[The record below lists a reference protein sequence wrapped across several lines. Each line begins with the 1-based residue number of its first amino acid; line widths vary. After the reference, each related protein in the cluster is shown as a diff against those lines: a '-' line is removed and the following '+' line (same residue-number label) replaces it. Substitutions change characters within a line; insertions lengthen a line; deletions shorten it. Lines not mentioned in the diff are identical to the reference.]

1 MAENVGS
8 MNSALA
14 NLDPALAQ
22 YAEGMEISIITDMFQ
37 RMTSACMK
45 KCISPKYRE
54 PDLTKG
60 ESVCLDRCVAKF
72 VDVHSRIGK
81 KVADYTL
88 QEQEALKS
96 TTPPNPSSNQG

>member
-14 NLDPALAQ
+14 HLDPALAQ

-37 RMTSACMK
+37 RMNSSCMK

-60 ESVCLDRCVAKF
+60 ESVCIDRCVAKF

-81 KVADYTL
+81 KVADYTF

-96 TTPPNPSSNQG
+96 PDAPATSPNQG